1 MMGAMFG
8 TLLTFEME
16 SPVFLRE
23 YGDKSYG
30 IVPYFLTKT
39 IIEIPFMFIFP
50 VIFTAITYFAIG
62 YEADVD
68 KFFFF
73 ALAMCMIVIC
83 AASYG
88 MVISAVFKHGADSL
102 APVIMMPL
110 ILFGGFFANAGDYP
124 GYITWI

>member
-1 MMGAMFG
+1 MFFICINQMMGAMFG

-62 YEADVD
+62 YEA
-68 KFFFF
+68 
-73 ALAMCMIVIC
+73 
-83 AASYG
+83 
-88 MVISAVFKHGADSL
+88 
-102 APVIMMPL
+102 
-110 ILFGGFFANAGDYP
+110 
-124 GYITWI
+124 